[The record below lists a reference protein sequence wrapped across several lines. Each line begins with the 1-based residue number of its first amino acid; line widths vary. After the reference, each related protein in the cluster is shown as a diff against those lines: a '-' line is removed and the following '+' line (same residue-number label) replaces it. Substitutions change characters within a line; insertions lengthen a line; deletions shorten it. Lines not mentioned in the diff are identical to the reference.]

1 MFDYANL
8 DRPIVIFADDW
19 DTYKVVRGSYF
30 DLMAEPPGAVATSQ
44 AQLTGI
50 LRSDEWRDETSAAF
64 RARFRERFCD
74 FDDGRAAERV
84 VRSVFLRE
92 ESLLPVT
99 PLAERTPAP
108 SPAQALE
115 LVERV

>member
-8 DRPIVIFADDW
+8 DRPIVIYADDW

-30 DLMAEPPGAVATSQ
+30 DLMAEPPGAVATTQ
-44 AQLTGI
+44 AQLTEI
-50 LRSDEWRDETSAAF
+50 LRSGEWQSEKSATF
-64 RARFRERFCD
+64 RSAFRERFCD
-74 FDDGRAAERV
+74 FDDGHAAERV
-84 VRSVFLRE
+84 VRAVFLNE
-92 ESLLPVT
+92 ENVLPVV
-99 PLAERTPAP
+99 PLAARKPAP